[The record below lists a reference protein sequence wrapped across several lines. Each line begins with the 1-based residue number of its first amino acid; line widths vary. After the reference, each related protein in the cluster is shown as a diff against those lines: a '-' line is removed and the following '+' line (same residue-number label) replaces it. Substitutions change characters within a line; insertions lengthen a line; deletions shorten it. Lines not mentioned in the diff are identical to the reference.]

1 MDVKSAFLYGKI
13 EEEVYVCQP
22 PGFEDPDFPD
32 RVYKVEKALYGLH
45 QASRA
50 WYGTLSTYL
59 LDNRF
64 QRRTIDKTLFIKRNK
79 DDILLVQVYVD
90 DITFGSIKKSLCIEF
105 KKMMHKK
112 FQMSFIGEF
121 TFFLRLQVKQNKD
134 GIFIN
139 QDKYVTKILKKFG
152 FTDIKTASTPMET
165 QKPLLKDED
174 VYACARYQVNPK
186 VSHLYLV
193 AYTDR
198 DYAEASLERKST
210 TRADDAINE
219 EMDDSLATPNEA
231 GSLGTTSGGG
241 TKRQD
246 TIRDTIAQ
254 TRLQLKELM
263 ELCTN
268 LQQRVLDLENAKNAQ
283 AQEITSLK
291 LRVKR
296 LEKKRVSRTHKLK
309 RLYRVGSSRRVESSE
324 DEGLGNQEDVSKQ
337 WRKIANIDVDE
348 GITLVDDTQER
359 YGDDMFDTGVLDD
372 EEVFKGQDVD
382 ETRNVAEEEV
392 NTTDPVT
399 TASGVVIIASV
410 EVPVVKQELEK
421 GTTTTTT
428 TAATIIIAASTRPK
442 VKAII
447 IQEQVQAPTPTVS
460 SQQSS
465 HVKDKGKAK
474 MVEPKP
480 VKKMSKKDQIMLDEE
495 LALKLQAKEEE
506 EERLAREIAQQV
518 EEVNISWD
526 NMQAMIDVDY
536 QMAQRVEAQEQEELS
551 IEE

>member
-1 MDVKSAFLYGKI
+1 MRRDLQLKDAKGVDCLPNATIFEQLTLMGYEKLSQKLTFYKAFFSPQWKILIHMILQCLSAKTTAWNEFSSTIASAIICKFFMYPKFIQVFLEKQL
-13 EEEVYVCQP
+13 EEVPTHNRIYNVP
-22 PGFEDPDFPD
+22 SHTKKIFRNMKRVGKDFSR
-32 RVYKVEKALYGLH
+32 RVTPLFPTMMIQN
-45 QASRA
+45 QA
-50 WYGTLSTYL
+50 
-59 LDNRF
+59 D
-64 QRRTIDKTLFIKRNK
+64 
-79 DDILLVQVYVD
+79 V
-90 DITFGSIKKSLCIEF
+90 
-105 KKMMHKK
+105 
-112 FQMSFIGEF
+112 GE
-121 TFFLRLQVKQNKD
+121 
-134 GIFIN
+134 
-139 QDKYVTKILKKFG
+139 
-152 FTDIKTASTPMET
+152 
-165 QKPLLKDED
+165 
-174 VYACARYQVNPK
+174 
-186 VSHLYLV
+186 
-193 AYTDR
+193 
-198 DYAEASLERKST
+198 
-210 TRADDAINE
+210 ADDAINE